1 MRKFSVLLIAMLL
14 IGSVFFTSCDLFTK
28 SPEESETESVS
39 YQDTESEN
47 DDAESESTNETEGDT
62 NKNDESD
69 TIEFIDLSKD
79 AYADDIY
86 THVEPEEIG

>member
-14 IGSVFFTSCDLFTK
+14 IGSVFFASCDLFTK
-28 SPEESETESVS
+28 IPEESEAESVS

-47 DDAESESTNETEGDT
+47 DDAESESTNETESDT